1 MTIRGFDH
9 VAVPLGDPEVM
20 LRFYETLGFR
30 IVPLA
35 GGLAYGAHIGTQ
47 KINFHSP
54 ELWKRESFT
63 LRGPS
68 ALPGCGD
75 FCFAWDGDE
84 ASLLALIER
93 TGAQVIEGPVERDG
107 GAGTGV
113 SLYIRDP
120 DGNLIEFIRYEG
132 GGA

>member
-1 MTIRGFDH
+1 MAIRGFDH
-9 VAVPLGDPEVM
+9 VAVPLSDVEAM
-20 LRFYETLGFR
+20 LRFYETLGFT
-30 IVPLA
+30 IVLL
-35 GGLAYGAHIGTQ
+35 GNGLAYGAHVGTQ

-54 ELWKRESFT
+54 ELWQRESFT

-84 ASLLALIER
+84 ASLLGLIER
-93 TGAQVIEGPVERDG
+93 AGATVIEGPVGRDG
-107 GAGTGV
+107 GAGMGT

-120 DGNLIEFIRYEG
+120 DGNLIEFIRYA
-132 GGA
+132 GGAT

>member
-1 MTIRGFDH
+1 MAIRGFDH
-9 VAVPLGDPEVM
+9 VAVPLSDVEAM
-20 LRFYETLGFR
+20 LRFYETLGFT
-30 IVPLA
+30 IVPL
-35 GGLAYGAHIGTQ
+35 GNGLAYGAHVGTQ

-54 ELWKRESFT
+54 ELWQRESFT

-84 ASLLALIER
+84 ASLLGLIER
-93 TGAQVIEGPVERDG
+93 AGATVIEGPVGRDG
-107 GAGTGV
+107 GAGMGT

-120 DGNLIEFIRYEG
+120 DGNLIEFIRYA
-132 GGA
+132 GGAT